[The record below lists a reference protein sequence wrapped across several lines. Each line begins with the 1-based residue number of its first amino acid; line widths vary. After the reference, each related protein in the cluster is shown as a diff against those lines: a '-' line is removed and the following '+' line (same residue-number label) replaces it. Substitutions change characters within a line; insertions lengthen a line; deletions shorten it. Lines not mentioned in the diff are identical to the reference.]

1 MDAAAGIASTAD
13 IAGVNGPIM
22 NLNAAVQKYLAVT
35 GEFGQPMPLTA
46 FGLDREQ
53 TEAMLA
59 AWEEDYQLHRHM
71 ELIPAGPEGEK
82 PTAQTSYVVGGIE
95 YIGVV
100 FRASIRNVIAS

>member
-1 MDAAAGIASTAD
+1 
-13 IAGVNGPIM
+13 M

-35 GEFGQPMPLTA
+35 GAFGQPMPLTA

-71 ELIPAGPEGEK
+71 ELISAKEGPLEASTPAR
-82 PTAQTSYVVGGIE
+82 YFVGGIA
-95 YIGVV
+95 YTGVV
-100 FRASIRNVIAS
+100 MQESIRTVIA